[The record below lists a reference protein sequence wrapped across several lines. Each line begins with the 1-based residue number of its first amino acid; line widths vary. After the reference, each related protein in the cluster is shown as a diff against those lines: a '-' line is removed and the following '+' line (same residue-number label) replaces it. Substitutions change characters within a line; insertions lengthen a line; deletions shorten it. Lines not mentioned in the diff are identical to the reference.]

1 MATHGDLPHD
11 IYHSIIAVLDYLWA
25 SELEDF
31 EANPDDRHVA
41 HALKRLAAFVGY
53 DGDNSKG

>member
-1 MATHGDLPHD
+1 MATQEDLPQD
-11 IYHSIIAVLDYLWA
+11 IHRTIIAVLDYLWA
-25 SELEDF
+25 SELEDL

-53 DGDNSKG
+53 DGDDSKG